1 MAGIRKGVGIVGKVQ
16 TQVGEKIL
24 VQMANNGGIGVRNP
38 YKPSTSHSDKQLEGQ
53 MRSTNVMAF
62 YKLVKDYVPH
72 LWQEQVTVN
81 KKTGAK
87 HKARPVDLFKQANMQ
102 AEVPVYGMSPKEYD
116 KGGVVLAPYQ
126 MSQGDLG
133 SMEDVRCNKEDGTP
147 ERLWEMETVGELAQ
161 VLLAGNAGWK
171 EGDVLYYIEMEPYM
185 ERGVAKAKVGFAQ
198 VPMWADSEQKLSELG
213 ALKRGFAIRDG
224 RLGDRGDAEVA
235 YCYVR
240 GSLGADKKVHFTTGY
255 LCVDAIQAWLD
266 RYREPECV
274 EAAMAGFRAQAEER
288 EKAKM
293 AAYEQKQHG
302 LTKEDIKEAVKEAV
316 VEALREV
323 LAEWKG

>member
-24 VQMANNGGIGVRNP
+24 VKMANNGGVGVRNP
-38 YKPSTSHSDKQLEGQ
+38 YRPSTSHTDKQLEGQ

-72 LWQEQVTVN
+72 LWQEQMTVN

-102 AEVPVYGMSPKEYD
+102 AEVPVYGMSPEEYD

-133 SMEDVRCNKEDGTP
+133 VMERP
-147 ERLWEMETVGELAQ
+147 EGYGEWNMENGICKMETVGELAQ
-161 VLLAGNAGWK
+161 ALLAGNTGWK

-185 ERGVAKAKVGFAQ
+185 ERGVAKANIGFAQ
-198 VPMWADSEQKLSELG
+198 VPLWRDSEQKLASLG
-213 ALKRGFAIRDG
+213 GLRRGFVVRDG
-224 RLGDRGDAEVA
+224 VLGDRGNAEVA
-235 YCYVR
+235 YCYIR
-240 GSLGADKKVHFTTGY
+240 GSVGTDKKVHYSTGY
-255 LCVDAIQAWLD
+255 LQVEAIQHWLD
-266 RYREPECV
+266 RYREPKRV
-274 EAAMAGFRAQAEER
+274 EAAMAGFRKQAEER

-302 LTKEDIKEAVKEAV
+302 LTKADIKEAVKEAV

-323 LAEWKG
+323 MAEWKG

>member
-1 MAGIRKGVGIVGKVQ
+1 MAGIRNGVGIVGKVQ

-24 VQMANNGGIGVRNP
+24 VQMANHGGIGVRNA

-87 HKARPVDLFKQANMQ
+87 HKARPVDLFKQTNMQ
-102 AEVPVYGMSPKEYD
+102 ADVPVYGMSPEEYD

-133 SMEDVRCNKEDGTP
+133 VMEDVKCK
-147 ERLWEMETVGELAQ
+147 MENGICKIETEGELAQ
-161 VLLAGNAGWK
+161 ALLAENAGWK

-185 ERGVAKAKVGFAQ
+185 ERGVAKANVGFAQ
-198 VPMWADSEQKLSELG
+198 VPMWRDSVQKLKDLG
-213 ALKRGFAIRDG
+213 TLKRGFVVRDG
-224 RLGDRGDAEVA
+224 VLGDRGDAEVA

-240 GSLGADKKVHFTTGY
+240 GSVGADKKVHYSTGY
-255 LCVDAIQAWLD
+255 LHTEAIQAWLD
-266 RYREPECV
+266 RYRDPKCV
-274 EAAMAGFRAQAEER
+274 EAALAGFRKQAEER

-302 LTKEDIKEAVKEAV
+302 LTKADIKEAVKEAV
-316 VEALREV
+316 MEALREV
-323 LAEWKG
+323 MAEWKK